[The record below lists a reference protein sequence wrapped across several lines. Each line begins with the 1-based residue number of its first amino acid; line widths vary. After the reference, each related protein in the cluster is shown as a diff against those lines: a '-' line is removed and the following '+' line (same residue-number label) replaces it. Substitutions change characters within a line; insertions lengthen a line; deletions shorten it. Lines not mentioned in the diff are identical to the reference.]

1 MWHSLWVDALRPW
14 AQYAVSIFNF
24 LLLLWLGL
32 TVFLNARE
40 RSWGT
45 YLAGSGLL
53 VGAVF
58 FACHT
63 IALDYSLDTLLE
75 NSPEWWA
82 ILSMPVVALPLGWL
96 ILMLWHCGAFRA
108 GGGGKRLKRRMM
120 IPLCV
125 CLFGAGS
132 LVALSLL
139 GAPTGH
145 WTPFGLDE
153 RGHQNAFW
161 AIRALILL
169 YPFFLVLCTGTSLV
183 AVSTPVH
190 TESWRRDEAIRRSR
204 PLLFASSL
212 CQFLVSLGVA
222 GALVAIGAGDILSGS
237 YALLNLTGQVANW
250 IDDADLT
257 LIVCIG
263 FSVLLFG
270 KAVVS
275 FEIFTGKTLP
285 RRGVLSQW
293 RVVVLLTAIYS
304 ALLGGAWGLDWKPI
318 FPLLLSSACVSSFLA
333 LLAWRAL
340 AERDRELNRLRAF
353 VSSGHW
359 LEGLIGGH
367 ERELERAVSLPL
379 ETLCEALIGASRAAL
394 IPSPLIGPLFG
405 AARVFPQH
413 LPYQSSWTALGTNGE
428 TVRALGGEEGWTLAA
443 RLGGERE
450 TGVLLLGP
458 RRDGA
463 LYTAEEIEL
472 ARATGAYLLDIGAAG
487 SLAVRLRALQNQKL
501 AEIASLDRSAKRRL
515 HDDILPLLHG
525 ALLGWNVPDS
535 DSRDLIVQAH
545 RDISN
550 LLRELPSQS
559 TSPPDALLALKRELD
574 QMDSDFDAIS
584 FSAQDI
590 AHEAARVLS
599 PSLSQTLFFAARE
612 ALRNSAKHGRGGDP
626 TRSLHLTVRSWLETS
641 AACTLNILVED
652 DGVGSSQKTT
662 MVESSGSGLGLH
674 AALLAI
680 AGGSLAV
687 ERSVSGTRVS
697 LSVPL
702 PPEPQLLSNS
712 QP

>member
-1 MWHSLWVDALRPW
+1 MFSHFWSDVLRPW

-24 LLLLWLGL
+24 LLLFWLGL

-45 YLAGSGLL
+45 WMAGSGLF
-53 VGAVF
+53 VGAIF

-63 IALDYSLDTLLE
+63 VALDYSLDTLLE
-75 NSPEWWA
+75 TSPQWWA
-82 ILSMPVVALPLGWL
+82 ILSLPVVALPLGWL
-96 ILMLWHCGAFRA
+96 SLMVWHCGALRK
-108 GGGGKRLKRRMM
+108 GGGRLKKKMAAAM
-120 IPLCV
+120 CACFFL
-125 CLFGAGS
+125 AGV

-139 GAPTGH
+139 GAPHGR

-153 RGHQNAFW
+153 RGHENAFW
-161 AIRALILL
+161 AIRALLLL

-183 AVSTPVH
+183 AVAAPIH
-190 TESWRRDEAIRRSR
+190 TQSWRREEAVRRAK
-204 PLLFASSL
+204 PLLLASSL

-222 GALVAIGAGDILSGS
+222 GALVSIGTGDIVTGN

-263 FSVLLFG
+263 LSVLLFG

-293 RVVVLLTAIYS
+293 RAVVCFTAMY
-304 ALLGGAWGLDWKPI
+304 ATVVGGAWGLDWKPI
-318 FPLLLSSACVSSFLA
+318 YPLLLSSACMSLFLA
-333 LLAWRAL
+333 LFAWRAL

-359 LEGLIGGH
+359 LEGLING
-367 ERELERAVSLPL
+367 REGELDRAVSSRL
-379 ETLCEALIGASRAAL
+379 ETLCESLVGASRAAL
-394 IPSPLIGPLFG
+394 LPSPTLAPLFG
-405 AARVFPQH
+405 AARVFPHH
-413 LPYQSSWTALGTNGE
+413 LPFDARWNALETRGE
-428 TVRALGGEEGWTLAA
+428 SVRALGGEAGWTLIA
-443 RLGGERE
+443 RLGDERE

-463 LYTAEEIEL
+463 LYTVEEIEL

-487 SLAVRLRALQNQKL
+487 AVAARLRALQSQKL

-515 HDDILPLLHG
+515 HDDVLPLLHG
-525 ALLGWNVPDS
+525 ALLSWNAPGGDA
-535 DSRDLIVQAH
+535 RDLITQAH

-550 LLRELPSQS
+550 LLRELPTQNDA
-559 TSPPDALLALKRELD
+559 PLDALVALKRELD
-574 QMDSDFDAIS
+574 TELVGAFDSVS
-584 FSAQDI
+584 FYADENAHTAAQS
-590 AHEAARVLS
+590 LS

-612 ALRNSAKHGRGGDP
+612 ALRNSSRHARGGEAKRELRIEVRACVEIQP
-626 TRSLHLTVRSWLETS
+626 TR
-641 AACTLNILVED
+641 ILQLFIED
-652 DGVGSSQKTT
+652 DGIGSNAPLAKQ
-662 MVESSGSGLGLH
+662 ESSGAGMGLH

-680 AGGSLAV
+680 AGGELAV
-687 ERSVSGTRVS
+687 ERSGNGTRVS

-702 PPEPQLLSNS
+702 AP
-712 QP
+712 